1 MKRLLITFLFLAI
14 GLLGMSQGPWN
25 GFFKPI
31 NRTLFLPIET
41 IDRDLKVDETTS
53 FWLFRPVV
61 TLSAMQFILE
71 KPVKV
76 TTLSSLGTGI
86 SYSHFINS
94 NGAPY
99 MNYAFNFLV
108 LFGTEIADVSPLE
121 LSLAA
126 TVSAFQYVNI
136 GLGYNFYDRK
146 PFIITGIQFNFN

>member
-1 MKRLLITFLFLAI
+1 MKKLLIILFLAI
-14 GLLGMSQGPWN
+14 GLSGMAQSPWN
-25 GFFKPI
+25 GFWKPI
-31 NRTLFLPIET
+31 NRALFLPVET
-41 IDRDLKVDETTS
+41 IDRDVKVDETTS

-94 NGAPY
+94 NGVPY

-126 TVSAFQYVNI
+126 TVSAFQYVNVGI
-136 GLGYNFYDRK
+136 GYNFYDSK
-146 PFIITGIQFNFN
+146 AFILTGVQFNFN